1 MRATLDPLLD
11 PNRPVLVGFFK
22 LHNGS
27 ARNITRHQ
35 QNRTQP
41 RRNTKYLP
49 NVCVREQPVPGNS
62 DTIDIE
68 QLLKLLLPVD
78 TVVEETGQ
86 PTPESQ
92 EADDRASG
100 NVA

>member
-1 MRATLDPLLD
+1 MRAILDPLLVR
-11 PNRPVLVGFFK
+11 NRPVLVGFFK
-22 LHNGS
+22 LHNGPVMN
-27 ARNITRHQ
+27 RTTHQ

-41 RRNTKYLP
+41 RRNMKYRL
-49 NVCVREQPVPGNS
+49 RKMAQQPVPGNS

-68 QLLKLLLPVD
+68 QQLKLLLPVD
-78 TVVEETGQ
+78 NVVEDIEK

-92 EADDRASG
+92 EADDRVSG